1 MNHGHGALHHDFEVS
16 SPARGRGSVGMD
28 SLTSRLQKRH
38 VGGMDM
44 ADMADTTVKFT
55 LQTPSKTMQD
65 LCVTEG
71 QAEHDNYILDT
82 DHTLQNHDS

>member
-1 MNHGHGALHHDFEVS
+1 MTQMTGHDFEVS

-28 SLTSRLQKRH
+28 RLTSRLQKRH

-44 ADMADTTVKFT
+44 ADMADTTVRLT

-71 QAEHDNYILDT
+71 LAPNGHYVFDNNQSS
-82 DHTLQNHDS
+82 QNNE